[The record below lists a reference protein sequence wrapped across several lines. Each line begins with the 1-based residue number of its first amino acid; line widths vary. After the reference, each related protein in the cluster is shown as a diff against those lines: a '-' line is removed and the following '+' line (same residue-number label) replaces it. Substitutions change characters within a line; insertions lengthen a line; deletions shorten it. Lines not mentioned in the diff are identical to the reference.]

1 MLISLA
7 ELAMLKN
14 ASRAA
19 VTKKIKSGKLAGAV
33 VNHNGRKLVN
43 KEEAFR
49 LWDIQALPS
58 KDTTVRKQLKQEI
71 DAKTENEIPA
81 YGESKAKREYFLAE
95 LAMLKNVSRAA
106 VTKKIKSGKL
116 EGAVVNHNGRKLVN
130 KDEAIRLWDRADTRV
145 VTTVKKE
152 LKQKID
158 NLSADEIPD
167 FAESKA
173 KREFYLAELAKLDV
187 EEKKKELVSVDDIK
201 KSSFAKGRAIR
212 EALTNLADRL
222 SHQLAGEDDATVI
235 HQIINSEHKEALNN
249 LAQL

>member
-1 MLISLA
+1 MSPFFIALLFWYPAFENLFSIL
-7 ELAMLKN
+7 
-14 ASRAA
+14 R
-19 VTKKIKSGKLAGAV
+19 
-33 VNHNGRKLVN
+33 RK
-43 KEEAFR
+43 FY
-49 LWDIQALPS
+49 Q
-58 KDTTVRKQLKQEI
+58 
-71 DAKTENEIPA
+71 
-81 YGESKAKREYFLAE
+81 G
-95 LAMLKNVSRAA
+95 KNV
-106 VTKKIKSGKL
+106 KY
-116 EGAVVNHNGRKLVN
+116 
-130 KDEAIRLWDRADTRV
+130 ADNLHLHHLLFNV
-145 VTTVKKE
+145 

-173 KREFYLAELAKLDV
+173 KREYYLAELAKLDV
-187 EEKKKELVSVDDIK
+187 EEKKKQLVSVDDIK

>member
-1 MLISLA
+1 MLIS
-7 ELAMLKN
+7 
-14 ASRAA
+14 
-19 VTKKIKSGKLAGAV
+19 
-33 VNHNGRKLVN
+33 
-43 KEEAFR
+43 
-49 LWDIQALPS
+49 
-58 KDTTVRKQLKQEI
+58 
-71 DAKTENEIPA
+71 
-81 YGESKAKREYFLAE
+81 LAE

-158 NLSADEIPD
+158 SLPADSIPD

-187 EEKKKELVSVDDIK
+187 EEKKEQLVSVAEIK
-201 KSSFAKGRAIR
+201 KSSFAKARAIR
-212 EALTNLADRL
+212 EALTNLAERL
-222 SHQLAGEDDATVI
+222 SHQLAGEDDASVI
-235 HQIINSEHKEALNN
+235 HKIIYSEHREVLEN
-249 LAQL
+249 LSQ

>member
-1 MLISLA
+1 MLLGHQG
-7 ELAMLKN
+7 KN
-14 ASRAA
+14 KRAFASTRGNHPPQ
-19 VTKKIKSGKLAGAV
+19 SGSASHPTFAQQI
-33 VNHNGRKLVN
+33 H
-43 KEEAFR
+43 KE
-49 LWDIQALPS
+49 
-58 KDTTVRKQLKQEI
+58 
-71 DAKTENEIPA
+71 
-81 YGESKAKREYFLAE
+81 
-95 LAMLKNVSRAA
+95 
-106 VTKKIKSGKL
+106 
-116 EGAVVNHNGRKLVN
+116 
-130 KDEAIRLWDRADTRV
+130 EAIRLWDRADTRV

-187 EEKKKELVSVDDIK
+187 EEKKKQLVSVEDIK